1 MSMVRTV
8 LGSREF
14 LFPSLILILIILS
27 FTGSPQVFRMMAV
40 AIGVGILLFES
51 WERVRGKKWNLDYIA
66 FLALLT
72 AAIFGEWLSGAV
84 LAFMVAVS
92 AALEFFG
99 THRAEKTLRGLFE
112 KIPKEV
118 LMETENGTCSKPIQA
133 VQTGARFIV
142 RTNEMVPLDATLL
155 SDTAL
160 LSEAN
165 LTGEVEPVEYRKATF
180 VKSGCVNLGV
190 AISLEARGTFEHS
203 SYRKILTLVE
213 QGKRQQSPLVR
224 LAERSNWMFTFVT
237 LFLAAGAL
245 VVFQDWERFLAV
257 LVIAT
262 PCPLLIAAPVS
273 FLGGLSRAARNS
285 IIIKSP
291 TVLEALA
298 KTKTLF
304 FDKTGTLT
312 LGEPELKKIEVL
324 QSSYTEKEVLELAAA
339 LEWSSLHPVAKS
351 LVRANED
358 GGGRLLPVEHGEERV
373 GEGIS
378 GIIQGTKYHIGKSAA
393 LNQDG
398 GILSELSSEG
408 VLVARFFFDDTIKE
422 DVEKLFEYFRTRDYS
437 IGILTGDKQA
447 NAHRLFG
454 RFRIPVYAECSPAN
468 KSTLVM
474 RQQRAG
480 HLVGMVGDGMNDAP
494 ALALAD
500 VGIVFSGTENSA
512 SIEAA
517 DVAILGRDAWK
528 IRDAVHIGRRS
539 YRVARQSIVI
549 GIGLSFI
556 GMLFAFFGFI
566 PPVYGAVLQ
575 EIIDVVVIV
584 NALRST
590 Y

>member
-1 MSMVRTV
+1 
-8 LGSREF
+8 
-14 LFPSLILILIILS
+14 
-27 FTGSPQVFRMMAV
+27 
-40 AIGVGILLFES
+40 
-51 WERVRGKKWNLDYIA
+51 
-66 FLALLT
+66 
-72 AAIFGEWLSGAV
+72 
-84 LAFMVAVS
+84 
-92 AALEFFG
+92 
-99 THRAEKTLRGLFE
+99 
-112 KIPKEV
+112 
-118 LMETENGTCSKPIQA
+118 
-133 VQTGARFIV
+133 
-142 RTNEMVPLDATLL
+142 
-155 SDTAL
+155 
-160 LSEAN
+160 
-165 LTGEVEPVEYRKATF
+165 
-180 VKSGCVNLGV
+180 
-190 AISLEARGTFEHS
+190 
-203 SYRKILTLVE
+203 
-213 QGKRQQSPLVR
+213 
-224 LAERSNWMFTFVT
+224 
-237 LFLAAGAL
+237 
-245 VVFQDWERFLAV
+245 
-257 LVIAT
+257 
-262 PCPLLIAAPVS
+262 VS

-339 LEWSSLHPVAKS
+339 L
-351 LVRANED
+351 
-358 GGGRLLPVEHGEERV
+358 

-539 YRVARQSIVI
+539 YLVARQSIVI